1 MRRIIVQLKVIC
13 VKSGSRGNDGKIQ
26 NDKWNKVLLK
36 IDWADK
42 VVVAQVAGRVLE
54 NIFWLW
60 SWHPKVCNPYLNHPF
75 LGFQWFQT
83 YSILM
88 ILFVDLHL
96 WKWMG
101 LETEGDAL
109 GFAISKPSS
118 AAGSWFRR
126 GNTPSFQSSLFIHH
140 LFMDLQDL
148 QDLHCLSMCFIF

>member
-54 NIFWLW
+54 KIFWLW
-60 SWHPKVCNPYLNHPF
+60 SWHPKVCNPFLNHPF
-75 LGFQWFQT
+75 LGFQWFAFVEVDGYRNRGRCFGLCNFQA
-83 YSILM
+83 ILGRR
-88 ILFVDLHL
+88 IYRNHDSE
-96 WKWMG
+96 G
-101 LETEGDAL
+101 ETQ
-109 GFAISKPSS
+109 
-118 AAGSWFRR
+118 
-126 GNTPSFQSSLFIHH
+126 SFQSSLFIHH
-140 LFMDLQDL
+140 LFMDVQDL